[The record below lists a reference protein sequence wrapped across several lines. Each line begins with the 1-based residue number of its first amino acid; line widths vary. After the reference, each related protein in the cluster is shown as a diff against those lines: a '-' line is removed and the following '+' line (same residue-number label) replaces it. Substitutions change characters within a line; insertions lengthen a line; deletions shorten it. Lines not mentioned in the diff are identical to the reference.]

1 MSQVLTRRKRPTAQP
16 LAPRRV
22 AHYDSPGASIGLSRV
37 RIDDVILA
45 VRRGLPYEALRR
57 FSSETG
63 FPLAAVASMIE
74 IPERTLARRR
84 ADGRLAPDE
93 SERLLRISRVFE
105 KAVGLFEGSVTE
117 AIAWL
122 ANPKRALGNHSP
134 FEYAR
139 FEVGAREVENL
150 IGRLEHGVF
159 T

>member
-1 MSQVLTRRKRPTAQP
+1 MSQVLTRRKRRIAQP

-45 VRRGLPYEALRR
+45 VRRGLPYEALRK
-57 FSSETG
+57 FSFETG
-63 FPLAAVASMIE
+63 FPLAAVALMIE
-74 IPERTLARRR
+74 IPERTLARRK

-93 SERLLRISRVFE
+93 SERLLRISGVFE
-105 KAVGLFEGSVTE
+105 KAVGLFEGGVAE
-117 AIAWL
+117 AIASL
-122 ANPKRALGNHSP
+122 ASPKKALANHSP
-134 FEYAR
+134 LEYAR